1 MLINSVIGSVLTGIF
16 TLGGSLIAGFFAL
29 RVVKSNQSSELKKE
43 MLRIESERHNKDS
56 DLIKEKLEKAHLI
69 LSKIAQEFSTTFLTI
84 DWSAK
89 MPPTDFHNK
98 YRDLCDKA
106 AEVQMIVDFY
116 APSISESVEE
126 LYGLMNC
133 YWGYF
138 HVVLVIEEKG
148 EKVDH
153 TTPSYL
159 EALKYSQMI
168 PSKVYA
174 LKQKIVEI
182 AHLIPNYEKVNYTSL
197 TNTYPRRGV
206 LPSS

>member
-43 MLRIESERHNKDS
+43 MLRIESERHNTNT

-84 DWSAK
+84 DWSAR
-89 MPPTDFHNK
+89 MPPIDFHNK

-116 APSISESVEE
+116 APSISEPVEE

-138 HVVLVIEEKG
+138 HVVLVIEEK
-148 EKVDH
+148 VDH

-168 PSKVYA
+168 PAKVYA

-182 AHLIPNYEKVNYTSL
+182 AHLIPNYETVNYTSL
-197 TNTYPRRGV
+197 TSTYPRRGV

>member
-1 MLINSVIGSVLTGIF
+1 MVANSMIGSLLTGVF
-16 TLGGSLIAGFFAL
+16 TLSGSLIAGFFAL
-29 RVVKSNQSSELKKE
+29 RVVKSNQSADLKKE
-43 MLRIESERHNKDS
+43 IIRIQSERFNKRT
-56 DLIKEKLEKAHLI
+56 DLIKEKLEKAHLV
-69 LSKIAQEFSTTFLTI
+69 LSKIAQEFSLTFLTI

-89 MPPTDFHNK
+89 MPPIDFHNK

-106 AEVQMIVDFY
+106 AEVQMIADFY
-116 APSISESVEE
+116 APSISESVKE

-159 EALKYSQMI
+159 EAVKYSQMI
-168 PSKVYA
+168 PSKVYDI
-174 LKQKIVEI
+174 KQKIVEV
-182 AHLIPNYEKVNYTSL
+182 AHLTSNDEKLNYADL

-206 LPSS
+206 LHGS

>member
-1 MLINSVIGSVLTGIF
+1 MVINSVIGSVLTGIF
-16 TLGGSLIAGFFAL
+16 TLGGLLIAGFFAL
-29 RVVKSNQSSELKKE
+29 RIVKSNQSSELKKE
-43 MLRIESERHNKDS
+43 MLRIESERHNKNT

-69 LSKIAQEFSTTFLTI
+69 LSKIAQFSTTFLTI
-84 DWSAK
+84 DWSAR
-89 MPPTDFHNK
+89 MPPIDFHNK

-153 TTPSYL
+153 TTPSY
-159 EALKYSQMI
+159 
-168 PSKVYA
+168 
-174 LKQKIVEI
+174 
-182 AHLIPNYEKVNYTSL
+182 
-197 TNTYPRRGV
+197 
-206 LPSS
+206 